1 MGRSRGYAIFLS
13 VLILLLLAGIVLL
26 VYGSLY
32 QGAAPRPTLMV
43 PMHVQ
48 YG

>member
-1 MGRSRGYAIFLS
+1 MGRSRGYTVFLCAL
-13 VLILLLLAGIVLL
+13 VFLLLVGIALL
-26 VYGSLY
+26 VCGSVY

-43 PMHVQ
+43 PMHAH